1 LARHH
6 FDTTALHTDDAGA
19 ALLVR
24 HLGLEFDE
32 VIISLND
39 LDGADPD
46 WWMQGKILT
55 YSQQREPFVHIDS
68 DVYLFKPLPQRLITA
83 PVLAQNPEPIHP
95 ADPCYDVEGCEIA
108 IRARGD
114 GHIPAEWSWYRTFV
128 PEQRA
133 ACTGIFGG
141 NRLDFIREYAGTA
154 LRLLESSAN
163 RRAFDTPGLKPRL
176 VPFFE
181 QYILAA
187 CAAYHKVEI
196 EYLFN
201 SYGHAVS
208 AASDSG
214 FTHLMADA
222 KRDGRLAA
230 RLEQRVARDWPEAYD
245 RLEALFETR
254 SRYLPNERSRACQTS
269 G

>member
-1 LARHH
+1 VQLARQH
-6 FDTTALHTDDAGA
+6 FETIALHTDDAGA

-24 HLGLEFDE
+24 RLGLQFDE
-32 VIISLND
+32 VVISLNG
-39 LDGADPD
+39 LDAADPD
-46 WWMQGKILT
+46 WWMQGKLLT
-55 YSQQREPFVHIDS
+55 YSQQQEPFVHIDS
-68 DVYLFKPLPQRLITA
+68 DVYLFKPLPARLTSA
-83 PVLAQNPEPIHP
+83 PLLAQNPEHVGP
-95 ADPCYDVEGCEIA
+95 ADPYYDVEACEVA

-141 NRLDFIREYAGTA
+141 NRLDFIRDYAETV
-154 LRLLESSAN
+154 LRILRSPAN
-163 RRAFDTPGLKPRL
+163 RRAFDAPGLKSRL

-187 CAAYHKVEI
+187 CARYHKVEI

-201 SYGHAVS
+201 SFGHALS
-208 AASDSG
+208 AAADSG

-222 KRDGRLAA
+222 KRDARLAA

-245 RLEALFETR
+245 RLEALFQTR
-254 SRYLPNERSRACQTS
+254 SRYA
-269 G
+269 